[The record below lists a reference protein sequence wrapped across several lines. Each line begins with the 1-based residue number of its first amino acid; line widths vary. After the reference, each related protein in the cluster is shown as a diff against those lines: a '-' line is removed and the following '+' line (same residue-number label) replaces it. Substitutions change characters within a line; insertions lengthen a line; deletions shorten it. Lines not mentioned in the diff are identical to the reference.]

1 MSRAVLTLAVG
12 KRKFAEQALGLGR
25 SLRLIGDPTPRVVV
39 TDLLDMDWAP
49 AFDHVVPYQG
59 DIRMIFFDKLI
70 GLEATDADEILFID
84 ADMLAFHPLD
94 PIFRAAEG
102 CDFAVQGQPISVG
115 HWYTDIAQLCQRY
128 DVPHV
133 IQFNGGMIYYR
144 RTEAFTDFRSRLRN
158 MAARASDY
166 GLLRDDPLIPDEPI
180 IGLAMA
186 QTGFGR
192 VWPEDCDFHNSATG
206 LIGKLHLNVRRGECG
221 FLCRRYTVRYVE
233 PILFHASRYSNFLI
247 YWRQVDALKR
257 LDTYEKKYPYG
268 YISPWQKLSRSV
280 QRRLVKWVY
289 RA

>member
-39 TDLLDMDWAP
+39 TDMLDLDWAP

-59 DIRMIFFDKLI
+59 DLRMIFFDKLI
-70 GLEATDADEILFID
+70 GLEATDANEILFID
-84 ADMLAFHPLD
+84 ADMLAFRPLE
-94 PIFRAAEG
+94 PIFRAAAG
-102 CDFAVQGQPISVG
+102 CDFAVQGQWISDG
-115 HWYTDIAQLCQRY
+115 DWYTNVAELCRRYHVPSIVQL
-128 DVPHV
+128 
-133 IQFNGGMIYYR
+133 NGGMIYYR
-144 RTEAFTDFRSRLRN
+144 RTPEFAAFRNTLRE
-158 MAARASDY
+158 MADRATEI
-166 GLLRDDPLIPDEPI
+166 GVARDDPLIPDEPI

-192 VWPEDCDFHNSATG
+192 VWPEDSDFHNSATG
-206 LIGKLHLNVRRGECG
+206 LIGQLRLNVRRGECG

-247 YWRQVDALKR
+247 YWRQLATLHR
-257 LDTYEKKYPYG
+257 LETYEKSRPYG
-268 YISPWQKLSRSV
+268 YLSPWHKLSRSV

-289 RA
+289 RP